1 MGQNNPNQNRPQESQ
16 GRKHVLSEGRFS
28 APLEGLGLRVVLE
41 GRNLLVQLSDT
52 KTGQASTA
60 LTVPVPKSVVGLWRS
75 VLEGN
80 GGNGQ

>member
-1 MGQNNPNQNRPQESQ
+1 MGQNNNPNQNRPQERQ
-16 GRKHVLSEGRFS
+16 GRKHVLSEGSFS

-41 GRNLLVQLSDT
+41 GKNLLVQLVAQ
-52 KTGQASTA
+52 GQSNTA